1 MDEMKLCEAVF
12 DITHQAAFLA
22 KSELILLPE
31 DSRELFRDIY
41 YMARRFEASY
51 EDNGDYIGDV
61 IRFAVCNLIEL
72 YGIKE

>member
-1 MDEMKLCEAVF
+1 MKLCEVVF
-12 DITHQAAFLA
+12 DITHQAVFLA

>member
-1 MDEMKLCEAVF
+1 MNGIKLREVAF
-12 DITHQAAFLA
+12 DIAHQAAFLA
-22 KSELILLPE
+22 EAELILLPE
-31 DSRELFRDIY
+31 DIRELFHDIY

>member
-22 KSELILLPE
+22 EAELIRLPE
-31 DSRELFRDIY
+31 DSRELFHDIY